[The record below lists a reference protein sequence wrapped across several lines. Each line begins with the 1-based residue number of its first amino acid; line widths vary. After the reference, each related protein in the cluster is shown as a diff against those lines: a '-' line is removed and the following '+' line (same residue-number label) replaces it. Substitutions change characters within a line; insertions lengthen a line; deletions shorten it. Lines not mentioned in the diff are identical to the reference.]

1 MAGRKSANDRRWEPY
16 PTPPEAFFDQIN
28 GHSRLVAS
36 IAYQAGVRDAVELTN
51 FLATEPRAGGLH
63 DPLLL
68 RGMRQAVERINQ
80 AIDGQQA
87 MAVYGDYDADGITA
101 VALLVQALRAM
112 GADITP
118 YIPHRIREGYGLN
131 LTAVDSLADAGIG
144 LLITVDCG
152 ITNHAEVAHARSRG
166 IDVIVTD
173 HHDPPAELPPALAII
188 NPKQPGCR
196 YPFKGLVGVGIAY
209 KLVQALIRGGRSA
222 TGLRGRDLLDVVA
235 LGTVADMGP
244 LRDEN
249 RVLVRAGIQA
259 LRTSARPGVRALI
272 GASKCTAE
280 HIRASDIG
288 FQLGP
293 MINAAGRIDDP
304 ALAYELLL
312 ADDPA
317 LAAHHARRLRELND
331 GRKASTEAH
340 VRQAAEQ
347 LASGGGLAQALLF
360 VEDAAIP
367 PGIVGLVA
375 GRLCEA
381 HQRPAIVVAR
391 GDGHSSGSARAPEG
405 YNMIAALRT
414 CHDWFMRYGG
424 HAGAAGFTIAT
435 ERLGSFA
442 ARMQQH
448 ARDTLGTTI
457 REPVTYYHAELAPAA
472 WTISTLDE
480 LALLEPHG
488 QGNPTPAFISR
499 GITATNIEATA
510 DGKHLRFRVPRPGG
524 GTTAAIA
531 FGLGHLAESLR
542 RAPTVD
548 LLYELA
554 DSRWNQTRNAELV
567 VRDFRRATALRE
579 RA

>member
-16 PTPPEAFFDQIN
+16 PTPPEAFFEQAG
-28 GHSRLVAS
+28 GHSRLVAA
-36 IAYQAGVRDAVELTN
+36 IAYQAGVRDAAELAD

-63 DPLLL
+63 DPMLL
-68 RGMRQAVERINQ
+68 RGMRQAVERIGR
-80 AIDGQQA
+80 AIDDGEA
-87 MAVYGDYDADGITA
+87 IAVYGDFDADGITA
-101 VALLVQALRAM
+101 VTLLVQALRAM
-112 GADITP
+112 GAHITP
-118 YIPHRIREGYGLN
+118 YIPHRVREGYGLN
-131 LTAVDSLADAGIG
+131 HAAIDRLADAGTG

-152 ITNHAEVAHARSRG
+152 ITNHAEVAHARTRG

-173 HHDPPAELPPALAII
+173 HHDPPAELPPALAVI

-209 KLVQALIRGGRSA
+209 KLVQALIRAGRRA

-259 LRTSARPGVRALI
+259 LRTSERPGVKALI
-272 GASKCTAE
+272 GVSRCTAE

-317 LAAHHARRLRELND
+317 LAAQHARQLRELNE
-331 GRKASTEAH
+331 GRKASTDAH
-340 VRQAAEQ
+340 VRHAADR
-347 LASGGGLAQALLF
+347 LAADGGLAHALLF
-360 VEDAAIP
+360 VEDDAIP

-391 GDGHSSGSARAPEG
+391 GTEHSTGSARAPEG

-414 CHDWFMRYGG
+414 CHDWFVRYGG

-442 ARMQQH
+442 TRMQQH

-457 REPVTYYHAELAPAA
+457 REPVLYYHAELTPAA
-472 WTISTLDE
+472 WTTGMLDE

-488 QGNPTPAFISR
+488 QGNPTPVFISR
-499 GITATNIEATA
+499 GITATNISVTA
-510 DGKHLRFRVPRPGG
+510 DGKHLRFRAQRPGG

-554 DSRWNQTRNAELV
+554 DSHWNQMRNAELMI
-567 VRDFRRATALRE
+567 RDFRRATALRE
-579 RA
+579 HA

>member
-1 MAGRKSANDRRWEPY
+1 MAGRKSAHDRRWEPH
-16 PTPPEAFFDQIN
+16 PTPPEAFFGQL
-28 GHSRLVAS
+28 GGQSRLVAS
-36 IAYQAGVRDAVELTN
+36 IAYQAGVRDAAALDD

-63 DPLLL
+63 DPVLL
-68 RGMRQAVERINQ
+68 RGMQPAVERIGR
-80 AIDGQQA
+80 AIDSGEA
-87 MAVYGDYDADGITA
+87 MAVYGDFDADGITA
-101 VALLVQALRAM
+101 VTLLVQVLRAM
-112 GADITP
+112 GAHITP
-118 YIPHRIREGYGLN
+118 YIPHRVREGYGLN
-131 LTAVDSLADAGIG
+131 RDAIDSLAHEGIG

-152 ITNHAEVAHARSRG
+152 ITNHAEVAHARVRG

-209 KLVQALIRGGRSA
+209 KLVQALIRAGRRSA
-222 TGLRGRDLLDVVA
+222 LRGRDLLDVVA

-244 LRDEN
+244 LHDEN

-259 LRTSARPGVRALI
+259 LRSSQRPGVRALI
-272 GASKCTAE
+272 SVSRCTAE

-293 MINAAGRIDDP
+293 MINAAGRLDDP

-312 ADDPA
+312 ADDPTIA
-317 LAAHHARRLRELND
+317 EQRAVQLRDLNNT
-331 GRKASTEAH
+331 RKISTEAH
-340 VRQAAEQ
+340 VRQAGER
-347 LASGGGLAQALLF
+347 LAADDGLAQALLF
-360 VEDAAIP
+360 VEDDTIP

-391 GDGHSSGSARAPEG
+391 GAELSSGSARAPEG

-414 CHDWFMRYGG
+414 CHDWFTRYGG

-435 ERLGSFA
+435 DRLASFA
-442 ARMQQH
+442 AHMQQH
-448 ARDTLGTTI
+448 ARDTLGPTI
-457 REPVTYYHAELAPAA
+457 REPVTYYHAELTPAQ
-472 WTISTLDE
+472 WTTNLLDE

-488 QGNPTPAFISR
+488 QGNPVPVFISR
-499 GITATNIEATA
+499 GITATAISATA
-510 DGKHLRFRVPRPGG
+510 DGKHLRFRAQRPDG

-531 FGLGHLAESLR
+531 FGLGHLADALQ

-548 LLYELA
+548 LLYELV
-554 DSRWNQTRNAELV
+554 DKRWNQTRSTELMI
-567 VRDFRRATALRE
+567 RDFRRATAPRE